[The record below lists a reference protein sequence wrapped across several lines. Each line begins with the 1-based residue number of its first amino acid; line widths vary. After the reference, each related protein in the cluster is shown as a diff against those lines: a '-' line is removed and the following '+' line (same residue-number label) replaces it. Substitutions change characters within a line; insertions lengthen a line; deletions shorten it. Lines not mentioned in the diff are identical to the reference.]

1 MLCSKG
7 GNMFFIVKVVVT
19 ALIVAGVSELS
30 KRFPFF
36 AAVIISLPMVSI
48 LTFVWIYVETR
59 DAQKLIGMSREIFW
73 LVLPSLLFFVAL
85 PVLLS
90 RGVPFVWSLLV
101 ACAVMSAG
109 YVCYAWLLGRL
120 GIHL

>member
-19 ALIVAGVSELS
+19 ALIVAGASELS

>member
-7 GNMFFIVKVVVT
+7 GIMFFIVKVVFT
-19 ALIVAGVSELS
+19 ALIVAGASELS
-30 KRFPFF
+30 KRFPFV
-36 AAVIISLPMVSI
+36 AAAIISLPMVSI